1 MGRRDKRRGRRRVS
15 ATVAVVVLLVV
26 LVAGLAVGGKLW
38 ADSAAES
45 QVDQRVAELADV
57 LDGATPRDFLAFNS
71 GRSVPGSVAKEV
83 ADAEDFVSVD
93 AGAQRAV
100 IRFQPKGWWA
110 GFTERCIVAVV
121 VDDGAEILTPKVAC
135 VRIDPSDY

>member
-1 MGRRDKRRGRRRVS
+1 MGRRGKRRGGRRVS
-15 ATVAVVVLLVV
+15 TTVVVVVLLVV

-38 ADSAAES
+38 ADSTAEA
-45 QVDQRVAELADV
+45 QVDERAAELAEV
-57 LDGATPRDFLAFNS
+57 LEGATPRDFLAFNS

-93 AGAQRAV
+93 AAAERAV

-121 VDDGAEILTPKVAC
+121 VDEGPEILTPKVAC
-135 VRIDPSDY
+135 VRIDPADW